1 MGAKRKAEG
10 KIKNAFQ
17 EGYMK
22 AQQKNEGAYDK
33 DVKEIDYKARESLKK
48 HTEKID
54 KRAKKKEQEAKEKEK
69 KETQAKEI
77 KKKQQKKE
85 LKQKAEN
92 KVQVTDLLKFSKEHF
107 QADTDLIRN
116 GRVFKM
122 KQKISEKRR
131 KRSRG
136 LIKKKL
142 NWRVIQEKRAKKKEK
157 DDKKER
163 KNKIHHEA

>member
-1 MGAKRKAEG
+1 MERHEKAKRRETIDKMDAQAIKTVYVGRRASKDAKRKAEG

-22 AQQKNEGAYDK
+22 AQHKNEAAYDK
-33 DVKEIDYKARESLKK
+33 DRKEIDYKAREPLKK

-54 KRAKKKEQEAKEKEK
+54 KRAK
-69 KETQAKEI
+69 
-77 KKKQQKKE
+77 KKE

-142 NWRVIQEKRAKKKEK
+142 HW
-157 DDKKER
+157 
-163 KNKIHHEA
+163 